1 MLGIPEI
8 VPPTC
13 LISHTSSAHREVES
27 QDNGSH
33 LPLSRLKTCPFSDPG
48 MMILAEEVRKHIT
61 ETRGLA
67 EPGAGVGMATGQPE
81 ATATLPA
88 LIRAGPA
95 AC

>member
-1 MLGIPEI
+1 
-8 VPPTC
+8 
-13 LISHTSSAHREVES
+13 
-27 QDNGSH
+27 
-33 LPLSRLKTCPFSDPG
+33 
-48 MMILAEEVRKHIT
+48 MILAEEVRKHIT